1 MAAPATDIDIDEAP
15 VDWKERWEKGETCWH
30 RDFVEPLL
38 QVSIVTKYYTFD
50 IIAIFVSETFPFD
63 HYI

>member
-1 MAAPATDIDIDEAP
+1 MAAPATDVDEAP

-38 QVSIVTKYYTFD
+38 QVSIVTKY
-50 IIAIFVSETFPFD
+50 
-63 HYI
+63 